1 MHTFSLSVQKAHAQR
16 EWLLI
21 DAKGQTLGRLA
32 TRIAT
37 LLQGKHKPTF
47 TPNVDNG
54 DYVIIINCEKVH
66 VTGDKLQNKYYHRH
80 SGYPSGLTSVKL
92 QDQLDKFPERVI
104 AGAVKGMVPKTRLG
118 RSQMVK
124 MKVYVG
130 EKHPHEAQK
139 PRIMEV

>member
-1 MHTFSLSVQKAHAQR
+1 MHTFSLSVQEAHAQR

-21 DAKGQTLGRLA
+21 DAEGQTLGRLA

-47 TPNVDNG
+47 SPNVDNG
-54 DYVIIINCEKVH
+54 DYVIIINCEKIH

-92 QDQLDKFPERVI
+92 QDQLERFPERVI
-104 AGAVKGMVPKTRLG
+104 AGAVKGMVAKNRLG
-118 RSQMVK
+118 RSQMQK
-124 MKVYVG
+124 LKVYAG
-130 EKHPHEAQK
+130 GKHPHEAQK
-139 PRIMEV
+139 PRIVEV